1 MEDSPMSMKVR
12 VPNITNGPR
21 AKGFAKRPGSL
32 KGLRIGFLDGWG
44 NATGERMYP
53 AMAAIERRL
62 LSEGEVASVTWL
74 KKPSISLGVPTEML
88 TEFLQGVDV
97 VVNGEGLCGSC
108 TAASILDAIEIEGMG
123 TPTITIIQDR
133 FEKAAL
139 LHAKNLGLTGVRL
152 LIEPAPIEGSLQ
164 FDVDQIVEDKWGDII
179 AALTVDVADSDD
191 PLRGAVAVSARPSE
205 IRELDYQA
213 WEELVLARGWSDGL
227 PTAPPV
233 EDRVRGIIDYL
244 GRDPEE
250 VVGTIPPVYGI
261 ATIEQVA
268 VQCAMAGCLPEHVPV
283 VLAAIDAMLEPR
295 FNLHGVQSTT
305 WPGAPLVIVSGPIVK
320 DLNFN
325 VRNGAF
331 GGGGHANAAIGRAV
345 RLILW
350 NLGGGKPWVNDMSP
364 LGGPHK
370 YAFCVA
376 DNSEQ
381 SPWGS
386 LHTDFGFDEAENAVT
401 VFACAS
407 PTTSLIPGSAERLLN
422 VLCDG
427 FASTS
432 VQMYH
437 GGGQALFALSIKPAA
452 TLADAGYTKED
463 VRSYI
468 FEKARLSVGRVKES
482 GALVGELSDFTQY
495 YWGESGLAEKRI
507 DVESASDQTILP
519 LFESV
524 DDIRVIVT
532 GGDTQ
537 QWGGI
542 MPGWGRYGGF
552 FSSKPVQL
560 PS

>member
-1 MEDSPMSMKVR
+1 MTMRVR
-12 VPNITNGPR
+12 VPSITIGP
-21 AKGFAKRPGSL
+21 KVTGFAKRPSTL

-53 AMAAIERRL
+53 SLAAIERRL
-62 LSEGEVASVTWL
+62 ISEGEVASIVWK
-74 KKPSISLGVPTEML
+74 KKPSISHGVPTEML
-88 TEFLQGVDV
+88 REFAQDVDV

-108 TAASILDAIEIEGMG
+108 TAASVLDAIALEGLG
-123 TPTITIIQDR
+123 KATVTIIQDR

-139 LHAKNLGLTGVRL
+139 LHAKNLGLPGVPF
-152 LIEPAPIEGSLQ
+152 LIEPAPGEGSLQ
-164 FDVDQIVEDKWGDII
+164 FDADADQLVEKNWSDIR
-179 AALTVDVADSDD
+179 AALTVDIDDSDI
-191 PLRGAVAVSARPSE
+191 PLKGAAAVRARPSE
-205 IRELDYQA
+205 IREMDYQA
-213 WEELVLARGWSDGL
+213 WEEMVMARGWSDGL
-227 PTAPPV
+227 PTAPPL
-233 EDRVRGIIDYL
+233 EDRVQRIIDYL
-244 GRDPEE
+244 GRKPDE
-250 VVGTIPPVYGI
+250 VVATIPPVYGI

-268 VQCAMAGCLPEHVPV
+268 VQCAMAGCTPEFVPV
-283 VLAAIDAMLEPR
+283 VLAAIDAMLEPS
-295 FNLHGVQSTT
+295 FNLHGLQSTT

-364 LGGPHK
+364 LGGSHK

-376 DNSEQ
+376 ENTEQ
-381 SPWGS
+381 SPWS
-386 LHTDFGFDEAENAVT
+386 SIHTDFGFDEEENAVT
-401 VFACAS
+401 VFGCSS
-407 PTTSLIPGSAERLLN
+407 PTTSLISGSAERILN

-427 FASTS
+427 LSSTS

-437 GGGQALFALSIKPAA
+437 GAGQALFALSINPAV
-452 TLADAGYTKED
+452 TLAAAGYTKED

-482 GALVGELSDFTQY
+482 GALAGELSDFTQF
-495 YWGESGLAEKRI
+495 YWGENGLANKRI
-507 DVESASDQTILP
+507 DVESASDQTKLP
-519 LFESV
+519 LFESEA
-524 DDIRVIVT
+524 DIRVIVT

-542 MPGWGRYGGF
+542 MPGWGRYGAF
-552 FSSKPVQL
+552 FVSKPVNV
-560 PS
+560 PR